1 MTDIRLKKTALTVGT
16 EFTSDRSLKLLTAGC
31 GLYALFTLTDIFMT
45 FLSGG
50 PSLDSAVSGVIAI
63 ALLYLTFRLF
73 RLPSRPDKDHAG
85 HAARASVIVF
95 AVMIMAVLLLAV
107 MYYTTYSIVNGLDAK
122 GMAEYG
128 LTQEDVDRVNGSAFF
143 MIGNMLFSLMQA
155 LAFLFFS
162 RALGDV
168 RTMLGGMRP
177 DRNACRPASMIAAVT
192 AGFGIAAALLDLT
205 GSFGMVNTAL
215 SVLYDI
221 PCILLFTAMAFLC
234 RHTADDV
241 SVLKG
246 AAK

>member
-1 MTDIRLKKTALTVGT
+1 ML
-16 EFTSDRSLKLLTAGC
+16 
-31 GLYALFTLTDIFMT
+31 
-45 FLSGG
+45 
-50 PSLDSAVSGVIAI
+50 
-63 ALLYLTFRLF
+63 
-73 RLPSRPDKDHAG
+73 
-85 HAARASVIVF
+85 
-95 AVMIMAVLLLAV
+95 MAVIMLAV
-107 MYYTTYSIVNGLDAK
+107 MYYTPYSIVNGLDAK

-143 MIGNMLFSLMQA
+143 MIGNMMFSLMQA
-155 LAFLFFS
+155 LAFLFFF

-177 DRNACRPASMIAAVT
+177 NRNACRPASIFAAVT

-205 GSFGMVNTAL
+205 GNSGMVNTAL

-221 PCILLFTAMAFLC
+221 PCILLFAAMAFLC

>member
-1 MTDIRLKKTALTVGT
+1 
-16 EFTSDRSLKLLTAGC
+16 
-31 GLYALFTLTDIFMT
+31 
-45 FLSGG
+45 
-50 PSLDSAVSGVIAI
+50 
-63 ALLYLTFRLF
+63 
-73 RLPSRPDKDHAG
+73 
-85 HAARASVIVF
+85 
-95 AVMIMAVLLLAV
+95 MAVLLLAV

-122 GMAEYG
+122 SMAEYG

-155 LAFLFFS
+155 LAFLFFF

-177 DRNACRPASMIAAVT
+177 DRNACRPASIFAAVT

-205 GSFGMVNTAL
+205 GNFGMVNTAL

-221 PCILLFTAMAFLC
+221 PCILLFAAMAFLC

-241 SVLKG
+241 SMLKG
-246 AAK
+246 AVK